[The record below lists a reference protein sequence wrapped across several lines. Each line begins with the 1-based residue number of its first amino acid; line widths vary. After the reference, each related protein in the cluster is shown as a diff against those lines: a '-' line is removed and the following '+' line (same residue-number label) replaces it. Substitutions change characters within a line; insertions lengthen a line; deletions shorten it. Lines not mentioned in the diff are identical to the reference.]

1 MKSLEP
7 APSRGETGIV
17 QARTLIL
24 IRWVAVAGQAGA
36 VLAIHFVFE
45 YRLSIE
51 AAAAAAAAVGMS
63 AAVNLFASLHQ
74 RAGAGLPEPHA
85 FGFLAFDTLQLAL
98 LLFLTGG
105 LQNPFALL
113 LLAPV
118 TVAASILSRASC
130 IKLVALAAVAGTLL
144 AVWHM
149 PLPWDGPPPIM
160 PPELVL
166 GIWAATIVAIVFLA
180 VYVGQVAIERRRM
193 TDAVSA
199 AQDALVREQRI
210 ADLGTLAAAAAH
222 ELGTPLATITVIAS
236 ELVREVPADSPLAE
250 DARLLKSQAE
260 RCKAILTELSRRP
273 DARRA
278 SYLRMPLTALI
289 ESMADSHR
297 REAVDLVVRGRAR
310 DDTPEPAL
318 ERRPELVNGLGNI
331 LSNALQFARR
341 RVVAAIV
348 WDAERVAVTISDDG
362 PGFPAALLGRLGE
375 PYLSTRRGSDGHM
388 GLGIF
393 IARTLLERTGADVTF
408 LNRPEGGAEVEV
420 LWPRVILEPETR
432 GDER

>member
-1 MKSLEP
+1 M
-7 APSRGETGIV
+7 

-24 IRWVAVAGQAGA
+24 IRWVAVAGQAGT
-36 VLAIHFVFE
+36 VLVVQFGFGYQLPI
-45 YRLSIE
+45 
-51 AAAAAAAAVGMS
+51 AAAVAVVAIS
-63 AAVNLFASLHQ
+63 VAVNLVASMRQ
-74 RAGAGLPEPHA
+74 RAGASLPEPHA

-118 TVAASILSRASC
+118 TVAASVLSRASC
-130 IKLVALAAVAGTLL
+130 LKLALLAAVAASVLS
-144 AVWHM
+144 AWHM
-149 PLPWDGPPPIM
+149 PLPWKGPPPPM
-160 PPELVL
+160 PAELVL
-166 GIWAATIVAIVFLA
+166 GIWFATITAIAFLA

-199 AQDALVREQRI
+199 AQDALAREQRV

-222 ELGTPLATITVIAS
+222 ELGTPLATISVIAS
-236 ELVREVPADSPLAE
+236 ELAREVPEDSPLIE
-250 DARLLKSQAE
+250 DARLLKSQSE
-260 RCKAILTELSRRP
+260 RCKAILAELSRRP
-273 DARRA
+273 DARSA

-289 ESMADSHR
+289 ESTADPHR
-297 REAVDLVVRGRAR
+297 RESVDLAIIGRAR
-310 DDTPEPAL
+310 DATPEPAL

-341 RVVAAIV
+341 RVVASIV
-348 WDAERVAVTISDDG
+348 WDAERVGVTISDDG

-420 LWPRVILEPETR
+420 LWPRVILEPET
-432 GDER
+432 GSEER

>member
-1 MKSLEP
+1 MKVLEP
-7 APSRGETGIV
+7 APARGETGIV
-17 QARTLIL
+17 QTRTLVS
-24 IRWVAVAGQAGA
+24 IRWVAVAGQAGT
-36 VLAIHFVFE
+36 VLAVHFGFG
-45 YRLSIE
+45 YRLPIE
-51 AAAAAAAAVGMS
+51 AAMAAVAVS
-63 AAVNLFASLHQ
+63 AAVNLYASLHN
-74 RAGAGLPEPHA
+74 RAGAGLPEPQA
-85 FGFLAFDTLQLAL
+85 FAFLAFDTLQLAL

-118 TVAASILSRASC
+118 TVAASVLSRASC
-130 IKLVALAAVAGTLL
+130 IKLVVLAAAAASVLS
-144 AVWHM
+144 VWHM
-149 PLPWDGPPPIM
+149 PLPWDGPPPTM
-160 PPELVL
+160 PPDLVL
-166 GIWAATIVAIVFLA
+166 GIWCATIVAIAFLA

-199 AQDALVREQRI
+199 AQEALAREQRV

-236 ELVREVPADSPLAE
+236 ELAREVPADSPLAE

-260 RCKAILTELSRRP
+260 RCKAILEELSRRP
-273 DARRA
+273 DARGV

-289 ESMADSHR
+289 DSMADPHR
-297 REAVDLVVRGRAR
+297 RDSVALAIRGRAR
-310 DDTPEPAL
+310 DGTHEPAL
-318 ERRPELVNGLGNI
+318 ERRPELVNGLGNL
-331 LSNALQFARR
+331 LSNALQFARSR
-341 RVVAAIV
+341 VAASIV

-362 PGFPAALLGRLGE
+362 PGFSAAVLGRLGE

-393 IARTLLERTGADVTF
+393 IARTLLERMGAEVTF

-420 LWPRVILEPETR
+420 LWPRVILEPGKS

>member
-1 MKSLEP
+1 MKVLEP
-7 APSRGETGIV
+7 APPRGETGIV
-17 QARTLIL
+17 QTRTLVL
-24 IRWVAVAGQAGA
+24 IRWVAVAGQAGT
-36 VLAIHFVFE
+36 VLAVHFGFG
-45 YRLSIE
+45 YRLPIE
-51 AAAAAAAAVGMS
+51 AAMAAVAVS
-63 AAVNLFASLHQ
+63 AAVNLYASLHN
-74 RAGAGLPEPHA
+74 RAGAGLPEPQA
-85 FGFLAFDTLQLAL
+85 FAFLAFDTLQLAL

-118 TVAASILSRASC
+118 TVAASVLSRASC
-130 IKLVALAAVAGTLL
+130 IKLVVLAAAAASVLS
-144 AVWHM
+144 VWHM
-149 PLPWDGPPPIM
+149 PLPWDGPPPTM
-160 PPELVL
+160 PPDLVL
-166 GIWAATIVAIVFLA
+166 GIWCATIVAIAFLA

-199 AQDALVREQRI
+199 AQEALAREQRV

-236 ELVREVPADSPLAE
+236 ELAREVPADSPLAE

-260 RCKAILTELSRRP
+260 RCKAILEELSRRP
-273 DARRA
+273 DARGV

-289 ESMADSHR
+289 DSMADPHR
-297 REAVDLVVRGRAR
+297 RDSVDLAIRGRAR
-310 DDTPEPAL
+310 DGTHEPAL
-318 ERRPELVNGLGNI
+318 ERRPELVNGLGNL
-331 LSNALQFARR
+331 LSNALQFARSR
-341 RVVAAIV
+341 VAASIV

-362 PGFPAALLGRLGE
+362 PGFSAAVLGRLGE

-393 IARTLLERTGADVTF
+393 IARTLLERMGAEVTF

-420 LWPRVILEPETR
+420 LWPRVILEPGKS

>member
-1 MKSLEP
+1 MKVLEP
-7 APSRGETGIV
+7 APPRGETGIV
-17 QARTLIL
+17 QTRTLVL
-24 IRWVAVAGQAGA
+24 IRWVAVAGQAGTA
-36 VLAIHFVFE
+36 LVVHFGFG
-45 YRLSIE
+45 YRLPIE
-51 AAAAAAAAVGMS
+51 AAAAVIAMS
-63 AAVNLFASLHQ
+63 AAVNLYASLHH
-74 RAGAGLPEPHA
+74 RAGSLPEPQA

-118 TVAASILSRASC
+118 TVAASVLSRASC
-130 IKLVALAAVAGTLL
+130 IKLVLL
-144 AVWHM
+144 AGAAASVLSAWHM
-149 PLPWDGPPPIM
+149 PLPWDGPPPTM
-160 PPELVL
+160 PAHLVL
-166 GIWAATIVAIVFLA
+166 GIWFATITAIVFLA

-199 AQDALVREQRI
+199 AQDALAREQRV

-236 ELVREVPADSPLAE
+236 ELAREVPADSPLAE
-250 DARLLKSQAE
+250 DAHLLKSQAE

-273 DARRA
+273 DARGA

-289 ESMADSHR
+289 ESMADPHR
-297 REAVDLVVRGRAR
+297 REAVDLTVLGRAR
-310 DDTPEPAL
+310 DDTQEPAL

-331 LSNALQFARR
+331 LSNALQFARSR
-341 RVVAAIV
+341 VAASIV

-408 LNRPEGGAEVEV
+408 LNRPQGGAEVEV
-420 LWPRVILEPETR
+420 LWPRVILEPSSM
-432 GDER
+432 GGER

>member
-1 MKSLEP
+1 MKVLEP
-7 APSRGETGIV
+7 APPRGETGIV
-17 QARTLIL
+17 QTRTLVL
-24 IRWVAVAGQAGA
+24 IRWVAVAGQAGT
-36 VLAIHFVFE
+36 VLVVHFGFG
-45 YRLSIE
+45 YRLPIE
-51 AAAAAAAAVGMS
+51 AAAAVIAMS
-63 AAVNLFASLHQ
+63 AVVNLYANLHH
-74 RAGAGLPEPHA
+74 RAGGLPEPQA

-118 TVAASILSRASC
+118 TVAASVLSRASC
-130 IKLVALAAVAGTLL
+130 IKLVVLAGAAASALS
-144 AVWHM
+144 VWHL
-149 PLPWDGPPPIM
+149 PLPWDGPPPTM
-160 PPELVL
+160 PAELVL
-166 GIWAATIVAIVFLA
+166 GIWFATITAIAFLA

-199 AQDALVREQRI
+199 AQDALAREQRV

-236 ELVREVPADSPLAE
+236 ELAREVPADSPLAE
-250 DARLLKSQAE
+250 DAHLLKSQAE

-273 DARRA
+273 DARGA

-289 ESMADSHR
+289 ESTADPHR
-297 REAVDLVVRGRAR
+297 REEVDLAVLGRAR
-310 DDTPEPAL
+310 DDTAEPAL

-331 LSNALQFARR
+331 LSNALQFARS
-341 RVVAAIV
+341 RVDASIV
-348 WDAERVAVTISDDG
+348 WDAERVGVTISDDG

-408 LNRPEGGAEVEV
+408 LNRPQGGAEVEV
-420 LWPRVILEPETR
+420 LWPRVILEPSSM
-432 GDER
+432 GGER